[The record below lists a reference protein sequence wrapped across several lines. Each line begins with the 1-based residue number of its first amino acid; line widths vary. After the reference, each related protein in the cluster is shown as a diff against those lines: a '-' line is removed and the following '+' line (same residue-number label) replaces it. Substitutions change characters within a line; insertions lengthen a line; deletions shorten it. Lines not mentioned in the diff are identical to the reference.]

1 MFVGGRTLTVQPRY
15 NSLIWSW
22 EKHRT
27 QSQLEIDSNYPSLGT
42 VSLSPINICLKI
54 CRTIK
59 KEVGISQ

>member
-1 MFVGGRTLTVQPRY
+1 MFVGGRTLKFQPRY
-15 NSLIWSW
+15 NNLIWSW

-27 QSQLEIDSNYPSLGT
+27 QSKLVIDSNYPSLGT
-42 VSLSPINICLKI
+42 VSLNPINICLKI